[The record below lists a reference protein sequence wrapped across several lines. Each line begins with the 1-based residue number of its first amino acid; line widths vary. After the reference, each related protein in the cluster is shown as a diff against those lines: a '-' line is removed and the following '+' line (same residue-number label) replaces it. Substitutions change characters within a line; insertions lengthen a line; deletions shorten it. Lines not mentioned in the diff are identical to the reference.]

1 MITALGQSQ
10 VAEPVLMVLFGSAL
24 LTLATWLRRSSVRSE
39 GRPGTRRPL
48 SAKL

>member
-1 MITALGQSQ
+1 MIHALGQSS

-24 LTLATWLRRSSVRSE
+24 LTLATWLRRTSVSSAR
-39 GRPGTRRPL
+39 RHTRGPL